1 MTFQTEQNLIFA
13 IILGVIVLVAFG
25 YCILSI
31 YKMKSAAPDD
41 KLYYMLAVFLSGL
54 VAAFMGLHLWQVLSR
69 F

>member
-13 IILGVIVLVAFG
+13 IMLGVLVLVALG
-25 YCILSI
+25 YSVLSV
-31 YKMKSAAPDD
+31 YKTKNAAPND
-41 KLYYMLAVFLSGL
+41 KPYYMLAVLLSAL